1 MIVHRSRQTIPP
13 TRCGFLKADQRQ
25 VYWEYYGQQDREAV
39 ALLNGLAMSTESWQ
53 SFLPLLLDEYDVLL
67 FDYLG
72 QGQSSRENEA
82 YFIPSFCGYLQG
94 ILETLSISKIHL
106 MGISYGG
113 FVALD
118 FARLYQERLFSLTL
132 SGILL
137 THEELF
143 RMYQDL
149 SLRFYRAGPEGFE
162 LYTHYLYEK
171 IFGETFV
178 RSAKDHLEPMR
189 QNFHERYKDH
199 VYCLIRLTEAQD
211 PFFGSLG
218 ENLEGY
224 RGIKIPILVMTGA
237 EDRVI
242 LPSIQQKI
250 GNILPHARWQG
261 IADAGHVVYLEK
273 PDVFF
278 GNLKA
283 FLRQGAETRKTPGND
298 A

>member
-1 MIVHRSRQTIPP
+1 MGARRSRPNIQP
-13 TRCGFLKADQRQ
+13 TRWGFLEAERRQ
-25 VYWEYYGQQDREAV
+25 IYWEYFGRSDREAIC
-39 ALLNGLAMSTESWQ
+39 LLNGLAMSTESWQ
-53 SFLPLLLDEYDVLL
+53 AFLPLVLDEYDVLL
-67 FDYLG
+67 YDYLG
-72 QGQSSRENEA
+72 QGRSSRPDEP
-82 YFIPSFCGYLQG
+82 YSIPGFCGYLNG

-113 FVALD
+113 LVALD
-118 FARLYQERLFSLTL
+118 FARLYQERLLSLTL

-149 SLRFYRAGPEGFE
+149 SLRFYRAGPQGFE

-171 IFGETFV
+171 IFGESFV
-178 RSAKDHLEPMR
+178 RSAKDHLEHMR
-189 QNFHERYKDH
+189 QNFHDRYKDH

-211 PFFGSLG
+211 PFFAGLD
-218 ENLEGY
+218 ENLAGY
-224 RGIKIPILVMTGA
+224 RRVETPTLVMVGA

-242 LPSIQQKI
+242 LADVQRKI
-250 GNILPHARWQG
+250 GAVLPNTRLQV

-273 PDVFF
+273 PDEFF

-283 FLRQGAETRKTPGND
+283 FMGRGRAD
-298 A
+298 

>member
-1 MIVHRSRQTIPP
+1 MGAHRSRQKIEP
-13 TRCGFLKADQRQ
+13 TRCGLLKADRRD
-25 VYWEYYGQQDREAV
+25 VYWEYFGQQDRETV
-39 ALLNGLAMSTESWQ
+39 ALLNGLAMSTDSWQ

-67 FDYLG
+67 YDYLG

-82 YFIPSFCGYLQG
+82 YSIPRFCGYLKG

-118 FARLYQERLFSLTL
+118 FARLYQERLFSLTI

-143 RMYQDL
+143 RRYQEL

-162 LYTHYLYEK
+162 LYTYYLYEK
-171 IFGETFV
+171 IFGERFV
-178 RSAKDHLEPMR
+178 RSAKDHLESMR
-189 QNFHERYKDH
+189 QNFYDRYQDH

-211 PFFGSLG
+211 PFFDALD
-218 ENLEGY
+218 ENLPGY
-224 RGIKIPILVMTGA
+224 QGIEIPALIITGA

-242 LPSIQQKI
+242 LPRVQQKI
-250 GNILPHARWQG
+250 CAILSNARWQE
-261 IADAGHVVYLEK
+261 ITDAGHVVYVEN

-283 FLRQGAETRKTPGND
+283 FMREGAASRGTPGHD
-298 A
+298 P

>member
-1 MIVHRSRQTIPP
+1 MAAHRSRQKIRP
-13 TRCGFLKADQRQ
+13 TRFGFLQAEQRQ
-25 VYWEYYGQQDREAV
+25 IYWEYYGQQDREV
-39 ALLNGLAMSTESWQ
+39 VCLLNGLAMSTESWQ

-67 FDYLG
+67 YDYLG
-72 QGQSSRENEA
+72 QGRSSRENEP
-82 YFIPSFCGYLQG
+82 YFIPSFCGYLKG
-94 ILETLSISKIHL
+94 ILEALSISKIHL

-118 FARLYQERLFSLTL
+118 FARLYQERLFTLTI

-137 THEELF
+137 SHEELF

-149 SLRFYRAGPEGFE
+149 SLRFYRAAPEGFE

-171 IFGETFV
+171 IFGESFV
-178 RSAKDHLEPMR
+178 RSAKDHLEHMR
-189 QNFHERYKDH
+189 QNFYDRYQDH
-199 VYCLIRLTEAQD
+199 VYCLIRLTEAQH
-211 PFFGSLG
+211 PFFASLE
-218 ENLEGY
+218 ENSEGY
-224 RGIKIPILVMTGA
+224 RRIETPTLLMAGA

-242 LPSIQQKI
+242 LPSVQQKI
-250 GNILPHARWQG
+250 CAILRNARWRA

-283 FLRQGAETRKTPGND
+283 FMRQRGVPRATPGKGI
-298 A
+298 